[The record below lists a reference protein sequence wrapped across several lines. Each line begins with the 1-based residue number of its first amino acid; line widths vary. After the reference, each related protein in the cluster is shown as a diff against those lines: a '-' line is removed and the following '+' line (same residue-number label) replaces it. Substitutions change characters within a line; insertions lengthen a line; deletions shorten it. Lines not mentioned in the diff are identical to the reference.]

1 MPVYTAIDTGE
12 MEGFLSGY
20 SVGTQCDF
28 EGISDG
34 IENTRYFV
42 NTDNDD
48 GGSWFSEI
56 QAQCWKTVL

>member
-1 MPVYTAIDTGE
+1 MPVYTAIDTDE

-20 SVGTQCDF
+20 SVGTLCDF

-34 IENTRYFV
+34 IENTSYFV

-48 GGSWFSEI
+48 GGS
-56 QAQCWKTVL
+56 